1 MLLPQN
7 CFYYVNNDEMLNFST
22 KFEIEKL
29 VITKFWIIVET
40 FKTVPIMFLQM
51 YTTHALVGINSKI
64 LPLVYILS
72 RNQKCYIGNNY
83 DYELNPACI
92 ISDFKKKGIHNIF
105 YIIFKLMLFH
115 LAQNVWRKIR
125 YR

>member
-1 MLLPQN
+1 
-7 CFYYVNNDEMLNFST
+7 MLNFST

-29 VITKFWIIVET
+29 VITKFWIIGET

-72 RNQKCYIGNNY
+72 RNQKCYV
-83 DYELNPACI
+83 
-92 ISDFKKKGIHNIF
+92 H
-105 YIIFKLMLFH
+105 LF
-115 LAQNVWRKIR
+115 
-125 YR
+125 